1 MPRVAVDIVTGF
13 LGSGKTSLLRH
24 VLENGLEGHRVAVIV
39 NEIGDIGI
47 DGTEIEGA
55 DIERMVELTS
65 GCVCCEINTAFAAAV
80 GEIIE
85 TVRPDLI
92 IIETTGLAD
101 PGNLA
106 EEVLS
111 VGLMLD
117 AIITV
122 VDAEAIG
129 TLLAETEVTARQ
141 IAAADFIVLNKTD
154 LVDDGA
160 RKKVRKRLAKLN
172 RRAPILA
179 GVRGAIDGEVPFA
192 SSARTWRDRLE
203 GAGKGH
209 VEAEGFGAFSWEGDL
224 ALDRER
230 FERLLRRLPKS
241 IFRAK
246 GVVRFANAS
255 WPSLFSF
262 CTGRHEL
269 RYLKLPAGDF
279 RNRGVFIGRE
289 IPRHREKIEKTLR
302 RCEVTGFPA
311 GRDLAVLGEGGGS

>member
-24 VLENGLEGHRVAVIV
+24 VLERGLSGHRVAVIV

-47 DGTEIEGA
+47 DGTEIEGS

-65 GCVCCEINTAFAAAV
+65 GCVCCQINTAFAAAV

-106 EEVLS
+106 GEVTS

-122 VDAEAIG
+122 VDAEAVA
-129 TLLAETEVTARQ
+129 TLLEETVVTARQ
-141 IAAADFIVLNKTD
+141 IEAADFLVLNKTD
-154 LVDDGA
+154 LVSEAA
-160 RKKVRKRLAKLN
+160 RKKVEKRLRRLN

-179 GVRGAIDGEVPFA
+179 SVRGAIDGEVPFA
-192 SSARTWRDRLE
+192 SSARTWRDRIE

-209 VEAEGFGAFSWEGDL
+209 VEAEGFGAFSWEGEL
-224 ALDRER
+224 ALDRAR

-246 GVVRFANAS
+246 GIVRFANAS

-269 RYLKLPAGDF
+269 RYLKLPAGEF
-279 RNRGVFIGRE
+279 TNRGVFIGRE
-289 IPRHREKIEKTLR
+289 IATHRHRIIRSLA
-302 RCEVTGFPA
+302 RCEVEGFPA
-311 GRDLAVLGEGGGS
+311 DRDLAVLGGGGET